1 MCAISLLLNRGDGI
15 FKSRIAVEC
24 PNLDDAIPAS
34 AVSLERVLDGEGV
47 TGNRASFVPVI
58 FGIYVLDS
66 RFFDSASLSL
76 FVEIF
81 R

>member
-1 MCAISLLLNRGDGI
+1 MRIRNLLL
-15 FKSRIAVEC
+15 
-24 PNLDDAIPAS
+24 
-34 AVSLERVLDGEGV
+34 
-47 TGNRASFVPVI
+47 

-81 R
+81 L

>member
-1 MCAISLLLNRGDGI
+1 MRPED
-15 FKSRIAVEC
+15 VEQWTGQGKYSI
-24 PNLDDAIPAS
+24 PSPALDCNS
-34 AVSLERVLDGEGV
+34 
-47 TGNRASFVPVI
+47 